1 MTDVRIDGFR
11 DCAVAHL
18 MMPSIGV
25 IETDKQ
31 LRIGADAS

>member
-1 MTDVRIDGFR
+1 MRFAT
-11 DCAVAHL
+11 CAVAHV

-31 LRIGADAS
+31 LRIGADAA

>member
-1 MTDVRIDGFR
+1 MGFAT
-11 DCAVAHL
+11 CAVAHF
-18 MMPSIGV
+18 MMPSIGG